1 MKINVNNMVP
11 SRSIR
16 YKEKISYIFEYLRE
30 IGEVLP
36 EPSGIVLKGVYYN
49 LSSAIESTMDMN
61 AMLCKDL
68 GIMPKG
74 DYENIENLQSRG
86 TINENMAIRLAKCNG
101 LRNILIH
108 QYKGID
114 DTRVI
119 NSISQVDIDLR
130 ALIDVVEEHL
140 GEP

>member
-1 MKINVNNMVP
+1 MVLD
-11 SRSIR
+11 RTIR
-16 YKEKISYIFEYLRE
+16 YKEKISYVFECLRE
-30 IGEVLP
+30 IKEVLP

-49 LSSAIESTMDMN
+49 LSSAIESTMDMI

-86 TINENMAIRLAKCNG
+86 TISENLAIRLAKCNG
-101 LRNILIH
+101 LRNILVH
-108 QYKGID
+108 QYNGID
-114 DTRVI
+114 DARVVK
-119 NSISQVDIDLR
+119 SISQVDEDLK
-130 ALIDVVEEHL
+130 AFIEIVEEHL